1 MSSELDSR
9 EDLKFF
15 QDKIYREKVLRARGM
30 TPSEKLQEGFDLT
43 TEVFERMHAGVM
55 SLKKLSDPEEGWLL
69 VDQQLQR
76 LRDVEEKGR
85 YTTIPR
91 EKS

>member
-1 MSSELDSR
+1 MKSELDSGG
-9 EDLKFF
+9 DLKSF
-15 QDKIYREKVLRARGM
+15 QDDIYRDKVLRARGM

-43 TEVFERMHAGVM
+43 TEVFERMLAGVM
-55 SLKKLSDPEEGWLL
+55 NLKDLSDPEEGWLL

-85 YTTIPR
+85 YTTTPPK
-91 EKS
+91 KS